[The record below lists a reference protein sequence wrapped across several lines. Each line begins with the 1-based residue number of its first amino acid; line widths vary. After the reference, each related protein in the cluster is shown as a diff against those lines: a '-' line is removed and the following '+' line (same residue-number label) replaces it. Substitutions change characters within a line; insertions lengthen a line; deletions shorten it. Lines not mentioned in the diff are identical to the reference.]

1 MVQRHLDP
9 EPVIIP
15 LDRDGEIYA
24 MQDEH
29 GNIIGT
35 GTREVCEV
43 LVLIMK
49 KSRRMVR
56 TSEINNLRRANVRAP
71 IVV

>member
-1 MVQRHLDP
+1 MVQRPLDP
-9 EPVIIP
+9 EPMIFP

-35 GTREVCEV
+35 GSREVCEV

-49 KSRRMVR
+49 KSRQMVR
-56 TSEINNLRRANVRAP
+56 TSELDNSTRSNVRAA

>member
-1 MVQRHLDP
+1 M
-9 EPVIIP
+9 IFP

-35 GTREVCEV
+35 GSREVCEV

-49 KSRRMVR
+49 KSSRQMVR
-56 TSEINNLRRANVRAP
+56 TSEFDNSTRTNVRAA